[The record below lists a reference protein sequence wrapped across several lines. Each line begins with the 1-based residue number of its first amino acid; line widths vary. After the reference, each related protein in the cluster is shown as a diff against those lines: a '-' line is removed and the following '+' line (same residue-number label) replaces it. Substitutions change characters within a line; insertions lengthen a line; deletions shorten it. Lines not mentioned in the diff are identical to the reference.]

1 MGAEFTAA
9 MSDGGFYT
17 FEHDVTRI
25 VAGDP
30 ESVRARLADALEQM
44 GYRVLDE
51 NPLHARRSA
60 HGGAATGCSTNILN
74 YSTSLNIGLKSAGTN
89 STRVTFDYVVKQVYT
104 GYLSKGDRHTLTREA
119 EAIIALATAR
129 AMPSTCSSC
138 GAEIVGGSRF
148 CRQCGAPKNAAHPA
162 ELEVLRLTAGAN
174 ASYKSIAPG
183 ALFIIIALLLPL
195 ILFFL
200 DQDHAKFA
208 KRVMVISALA
218 GSLGLSGLIMLLTG
232 LFRLR
237 KLASPPAEAES
248 PPQPSRRSIGVPD
261 TAELPPPSV
270 QHSVTEATTDLLS
283 QKAERMN

>member
-30 ESVRARLADALEQM
+30 ESVRARLADALEQA
-44 GYRVLDE
+44 GYRVLNE
-51 NPLHARRSA
+51 NPIQARRSA
-60 HGGAATGCSTNILN
+60 RGGATTGCSTNILD
-74 YSTSLNIGLKSAGTN
+74 YSTSLNIGLKSAGPN

-119 EAIIALATAR
+119 EAVIALATTR
-129 AMPSTCSSC
+129 ATPSTCSSC

-148 CRQCGAPKNAAHPA
+148 CRQCGAPKNTTHPA
-162 ELEVLRLTAGAN
+162 EMEVLRLTAGAN

-183 ALFIIIALLLPL
+183 AFFIIIAMLLPL

-200 DQDHAKFA
+200 DQDSAKFA
-208 KRVMVISALA
+208 KRVMAISAMA
-218 GSLGLSGLIMLLTG
+218 AALGASGLIMLFMG

-237 KLASPPAEAES
+237 KLAKPPTEAES
-248 PPQPSRRSIGVPD
+248 LPLPPRRSIGVPD
-261 TAELPPPSV
+261 TAELPPQSV

>member
-9 MSDGGFYT
+9 MSDGGYYT

-60 HGGAATGCSTNILN
+60 RGGAMTGCSTNVLN
-74 YSTSLNIGLKSAGTN
+74 YSTSLNVGLKSAGPN

-129 AMPSTCSSC
+129 ALPSTCASC

-162 ELEVLRLTAGAN
+162 ELEVLRLTGGAN

-183 ALFIIIALLLPL
+183 ALFIVIALLLPL

-208 KRVMVISALA
+208 KRVIAISMIA
-218 GSLGLSGLIMLLTG
+218 GSLGASGLIMLLMG
-232 LFRLR
+232 MFRLR
-237 KLASPPAEAES
+237 KLAKPPAEAEPLPL
-248 PPQPSRRSIGVPD
+248 PPRRSIGVPD

>member
-9 MSDGGFYT
+9 MSDGGSYT

-30 ESVRARLADALEQM
+30 ESARARLADALEQM

-51 NPLHARRSA
+51 NPLQARRSA
-60 HGGAATGCSTNILN
+60 RGRAATGCSTDILD
-74 YSTSLNIGLKSAGTN
+74 YSTSLNIGLKSAGPN

-119 EAIIALATAR
+119 EAVIALATAR
-129 AMPSTCSSC
+129 AAPSTCAAC
-138 GAEIVGGSRF
+138 GAEVVGGSRF

-162 ELEVLRLTAGAN
+162 EMEVLRLTAGAN
-174 ASYKSIAPG
+174 ASYKNIAYG
-183 ALFIIIALLLPL
+183 AFFIVIAVLLPL

-200 DQDHAKFA
+200 DHDHAKFA
-208 KRVMVISALA
+208 KRVMALSAVA
-218 GSLGLSGLIMLLTG
+218 GSLGASGLIMLLMG

-237 KLASPPAEAES
+237 KLAKPPAEAES
-248 PPQPSRRSIGVPD
+248 LPLPPRRSIDVPD
-261 TAELPPPSV
+261 TAELPPQSI

-283 QKAERMN
+283 QKAKRMN

>member
-51 NPLHARRSA
+51 NPLLARRSA
-60 HGGAATGCSTNILN
+60 RKGAAAGCSNDILD
-74 YSTSLNIGLKSAGTN
+74 YPTSLNVGLKSAGPN

-104 GYLSKGDRHTLTREA
+104 GYLSKGDRHTLTRET

-129 AMPSTCSSC
+129 ATPSNCASC

-148 CRQCGAPKNAAHPA
+148 CRQCGAPKNTAQPA
-162 ELEVLRLTAGAN
+162 EVEVLRLTAGAN
-174 ASYKSIAPG
+174 ASFKSIAPG
-183 ALFIIIALLLPL
+183 ALFIIIAALLPL
-195 ILFFL
+195 LLFFL

-208 KRVMVISALA
+208 KRVAAISILA
-218 GSLGLSGLIMLLTG
+218 GSLGASGLIMLLMG

-237 KLASPPAEAES
+237 KLVKPTVEAES
-248 PPQPSRRSIGVPD
+248 PPLPPRRIAGVPD
-261 TAELPPPSV
+261 TAELPPPSI

>member
-9 MSDGGFYT
+9 MSDSGFYT

-44 GYRVLDE
+44 GYRVPDE

-60 HGGAATGCSTNILN
+60 RGGAMTGCSTNVLN
-74 YSTSLNIGLKSAGTN
+74 YSTSLNVGLKSAGPN

-129 AMPSTCSSC
+129 ATPSTCSSC

-148 CRQCGAPKNAAHPA
+148 CRQCGAPKNAAYPA

-195 ILFFL
+195 MLFFL
-200 DQDHAKFA
+200 DQDHVKFT

-218 GSLGLSGLIMLLTG
+218 SALGASGLIMLLTG

-237 KLASPPAEAES
+237 ELAKPPAEAES
-248 PPQPSRRSIGVPD
+248 LPPRRSIGVPD